1 MYVFEE
7 DVPDI
12 ARVGVYAFVPPENSV
27 VLTQLTKS
35 NPVQICKKLLHFLPN
50 VKSFDTQHHS
60 GILKHFYLKKSCWLY
75 FRSTPV
81 KFGVQ

>member
-35 NPVQICKKLLHFLPN
+35 NPACHKPATLLASVGNIDDNFNIDHN
-50 VKSFDTQHHS
+50 IGNIGNNIDVK
-60 GILKHFYLKKSCWLY
+60 
-75 FRSTPV
+75 
-81 KFGVQ
+81 

>member
-7 DVPDI
+7 DVPVI

-35 NPVQICKKLLHFLPN
+35 NPDNDNGDQLFSP
-50 VKSFDTQHHS
+50 
-60 GILKHFYLKKSCWLY
+60 
-75 FRSTPV
+75 
-81 KFGVQ
+81 